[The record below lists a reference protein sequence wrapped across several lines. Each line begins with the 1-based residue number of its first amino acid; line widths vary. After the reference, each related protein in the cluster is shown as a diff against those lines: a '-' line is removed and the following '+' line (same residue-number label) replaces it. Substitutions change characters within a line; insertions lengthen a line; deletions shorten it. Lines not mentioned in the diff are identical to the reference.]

1 MNDPGHS
8 RTDTRRKYNIIAI
21 ESALKAVRFHQYG
34 DRSVLRYEDAP
45 DPAPGPGDAVIRVRA
60 CAVNHVDID
69 MRNGSSRLP
78 LQLPHILGFEIAGDV
93 EAVGDDA
100 AGVSVGDRVTPL
112 FQIHC
117 RRCNWCRRGEHMHC
131 ESISMLGVQAPG
143 GYAEY
148 VAAPS
153 WALIPLPESLTYED
167 AASIQTTFSTVWH
180 ALVMRAHLRDG
191 DWVLVNAAGS
201 GVGTAGIQVAR
212 LLGGRV
218 IASAGA
224 EDKLERARA
233 LGAEATVNYRTDD
246 LAARVREIT
255 AGSGVDI
262 VMESVGGDVLAASL
276 NALAKD
282 GRVVTVGAHAGE
294 VVPVDAIL
302 LFRNQWSLIGSV
314 RATEQEIRHVI
325 DLVGEG
331 RLQTVIHRTLPLAEA
346 AEAHRILEDREQFG
360 KVILAP

>member
-1 MNDPGHS
+1 
-8 RTDTRRKYNIIAI
+8 
-21 ESALKAVRFHQYG
+21 LKAVRFHEYG
-34 DRSVLRYEDAP
+34 DRHVLRYEDAP
-45 DPAPGPGDAVIRVRA
+45 DPVLERGDALIRVRA

-78 LQLPHILGFEIAGDV
+78 LKLPHILGFEIAGAVEEIGEDV
-93 EAVGDDA
+93 EEI
-100 AGVSVGDRVTPL
+100 SVGDRVTPL

-117 RRCNWCRRGEHMHC
+117 RRCDWCRRGEHMHC
-131 ESISMLGVQAPG
+131 ENISMLGVQAPG

-148 VAAPS
+148 VAAPA
-153 WALIPLPESLTYED
+153 WALIRLPEELSYVE

-180 ALVMRAHLRDG
+180 ALVTRAHLRDG
-191 DWVLVNAAGS
+191 EWVLVNAAGS

-224 EDKLERARA
+224 DDKLERAHA

-246 LAARVREIT
+246 LADRVREIT
-255 AGSGVDI
+255 DHRGVDV
-262 VMESVGGDVLAASL
+262 VMESVGGDVLTGSL
-276 NALAKD
+276 NALGKD

-314 RATEQEIRHVI
+314 RATEQEIRHVVG
-325 DLVGEG
+325 LVGRGE
-331 RLQTVIHRTLPLAEA
+331 LQPVIHRTLPLADA
-346 AEAHRILEDREQFG
+346 AEAHRVVEDREQFG
-360 KVILAP
+360 KVLLAP

>member
-1 MNDPGHS
+1 
-8 RTDTRRKYNIIAI
+8 
-21 ESALKAVRFHQYG
+21 LKAVRFHEYG

-45 DPAPGPGDAVIRVRA
+45 DPSLRAGDVLIRVRA

-78 LQLPHILGFEIAGDV
+78 LELPHILGFEIAGDV
-93 EAVGDDA
+93 EAVGDDVA
-100 AGVSVGDRVTPL
+100 EIAVGDRVTPL

-117 RRCNWCRRGEHMHC
+117 RECEWCRRGEHMHC

-148 VAAPS
+148 VAAPA
-153 WALIPLPESLTYED
+153 WALIRLPETLTYED

-180 ALVMRAHLRDG
+180 ALVTRAHLREG
-191 DWVLVNAAGS
+191 EWVLVNAAGS

-218 IASAGA
+218 IASAGT
-224 EDKLERARA
+224 DHKLDRARE

-246 LAARVREIT
+246 LATRAREVTDGR
-255 AGSGVDI
+255 GVDV
-262 VMESVGGDVLAASL
+262 VMESVGGDVLTASL
-276 NALAKD
+276 DALGKD

-294 VVPVDAIL
+294 IVSVDAIR

-314 RATEQEIRHVI
+314 RATEQEIRHVV
-325 DLVGEG
+325 DLVGRG
-331 RLQTVIHRTLPLAEA
+331 RLRTVVHQTFPLEDA
-346 AEAHRILEDREQFG
+346 AEAHRVVEDREQFG
-360 KVILAP
+360 KVVLAP